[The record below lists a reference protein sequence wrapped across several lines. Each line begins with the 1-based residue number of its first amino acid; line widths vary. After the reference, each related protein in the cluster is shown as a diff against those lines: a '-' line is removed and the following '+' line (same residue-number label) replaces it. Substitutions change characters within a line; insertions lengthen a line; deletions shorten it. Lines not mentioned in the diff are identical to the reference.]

1 MIIRKNRITII
12 LEEDEIN
19 AFNNVIEFALDL
31 DAKEHSMTE
40 SERKL
45 AKKLDEISNEF
56 YD

>member
-1 MIIRKNRITII
+1 MIIHKNRITII

-19 AFNNVIEFALDL
+19 EFNNVIEFALDL

-40 SERKL
+40 SERTL
-45 AKKLDEISNEF
+45 AKKLEEVSNEI

>member
-1 MIIRKNRITII
+1 MIIHKNRITII

-19 AFNNVIEFALDL
+19 EFNNVIEFALDL

-45 AKKLDEISNEF
+45 AKKLVEISNEI

>member
-1 MIIRKNRITII
+1 MIIHKNRITII

-19 AFNNVIEFALDL
+19 EFNNVIEFALDL